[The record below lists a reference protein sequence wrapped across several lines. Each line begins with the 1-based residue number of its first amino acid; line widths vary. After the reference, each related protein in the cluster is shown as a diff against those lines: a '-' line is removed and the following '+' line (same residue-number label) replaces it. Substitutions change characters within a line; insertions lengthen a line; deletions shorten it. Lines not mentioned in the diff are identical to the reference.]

1 MKMLLCAAP
10 LLLWPISSIEAA
22 EPATG
27 PATAACNV
35 TASVIDPDP
44 NGTNIRK
51 MPGGDIAATLRTPR
65 AGDDWIE
72 VHVVGQAGDWFV
84 IDRADLVGDAR
95 KTIFRGKGYMHRSVL
110 GADGL
115 INGEPI
121 RSAPNVD
128 SPQILASEEGDQQAY
143 LLACAGD
150 FMKIRVKGGVGWTKA
165 LCLNQRTT
173 CA

>member
-1 MKMLLCAAP
+1 MKMLLSAAP
-10 LLLWPISSIEAA
+10 LLFWPIGPLEAA
-22 EPATG
+22 GPATG

-44 NGTNIRK
+44 SGTNVRK
-51 MPGGDIAATLRTPR
+51 IPGGGVAATLRTPR
-65 AGDDWIE
+65 TGDDWIE
-72 VHVVGQAGDWFV
+72 VHIVGQAGDWFA

-121 RSAPNVD
+121 RSAPDVD
-128 SPQILASEEGDQQAY
+128 SPQILASEESDQQAL

-150 FMKIRVKGGVGWTKA
+150 FMKVRVKGGVGWTRA

>member
-1 MKMLLCAAP
+1 MKLLICAVP
-10 LLLWPISSIEAA
+10 LLLWPLGSLEAA
-22 EPATG
+22 APVA
-27 PATAACNV
+27 AACNV
-35 TASVIDPDP
+35 TASMIDPDP
-44 NGTNIRK
+44 SGTNVRK
-51 MPGGDIAATLRTPR
+51 TPGGDVATTLRVPR
-65 AGDDWIE
+65 TGDDWIE
-72 VHVVGQAGDWFV
+72 VHVVGQAGDWFA

-121 RSAPNVD
+121 RAAPD
-128 SPQILASEEGDQQAY
+128 ARAAPILTNEESDQQAF
-143 LLACAGD
+143 LLACSGD
-150 FMKIRVKGGVGWTKA
+150 FMKIRVKGGVGWTKT

>member
-1 MKMLLCAAP
+1 MKILLAAAP
-10 LLLWPISSIEAA
+10 LLLWPIASLDAA
-22 EPATG
+22 APA
-27 PATAACNV
+27 ATAALACNV

-44 NGTNIRK
+44 AGANVRK
-51 MPGGDIAATLRTPR
+51 VPGGGVAATLRAPR
-65 AGDDWIE
+65 EGDDWIE
-72 VHVVGQAGDWFV
+72 VHVVAQAGDWFA

-110 GADGL
+110 GAGGL

-121 RSAPNVD
+121 RSAPDAD
-128 SPQILASEEGDQQAY
+128 SPRILASEEGDQQVH
-143 LLACAGD
+143 LLACSGA
-150 FMKIRVKGGVGWTKA
+150 FMNVRVKGGVGWTKA

>member
-1 MKMLLCAAP
+1 MKLLLCAIP
-10 LLLWPISSIEAA
+10 LSMWPLGSLDAA
-22 EPATG
+22 APATV
-27 PATAACNV
+27 ACNV
-35 TASVIDPDP
+35 TVSVVDPDP
-44 NGTNIRK
+44 GGTNVRK
-51 MPGGDIAATLRTPR
+51 TPGGDIAATLRTPR

-95 KTIFRGKGYMHRSVL
+95 KTIFRGSGYMHRSML

-115 INGEPI
+115 VTGEPI
-121 RSAPNVD
+121 RADHDARAAP
-128 SPQILASEEGDQQAY
+128 ILAGEDSDQPAY

-150 FMKIRVKGGVGWTKA
+150 FVKIRVKGGVGWTRK

>member
-1 MKMLLCAAP
+1 MKLLLCAVP
-10 LLLWPISSIEAA
+10 LLLWPTGSLEAA
-22 EPATG
+22 G
-27 PATAACNV
+27 PATTACNV
-35 TASVIDPDP
+35 MASVIDPDP
-44 NGTNIRK
+44 STNVRK
-51 MPGGDIAATLRTPR
+51 APGGDVAATLSTPR
-65 AGDDWIE
+65 QGDDWIE
-72 VHVVGQAGDWFV
+72 VHVVGQAGDWFA

-95 KTIFRGKGYMHRSVL
+95 KTIFRGKGYMHHSVL

-121 RSAPNVD
+121 RSGPNVD
-128 SPQILASEEGDQQAY
+128 SPQILASEESDQQAL
-143 LLACAGD
+143 LLACAGN

>member
-1 MKMLLCAAP
+1 MKLLLYAVP
-10 LLLWPISSIEAA
+10 LLLWPLGSIEAA
-22 EPATG
+22 APA
-27 PATAACNV
+27 PVCNV

-44 NGTNIRK
+44 SGTNVRK
-51 MPGGDIAATLRTPR
+51 TPGGDVAATLSTPR
-65 AGDDWIE
+65 VGDDWIE
-72 VHVVGQAGDWFV
+72 VHVVGQAGDWFT
-84 IDRADLVGDAR
+84 IDRADLVGGAR
-95 KTIFRGKGYMHRSVL
+95 KTIFRGKGYMHHSVL

-121 RSAPNVD
+121 RSDPDVA
-128 SPQILASEEGDQQAY
+128 SPQILASEESDQQAH
-143 LLACAGD
+143 LLACSGA

>member
-1 MKMLLCAAP
+1 MRMLLCAAP
-10 LLLWPISSIEAA
+10 LLLWPTGSLEAA
-22 EPATG
+22 APVT
-27 PATAACNV
+27 TACNV

-44 NGTNIRK
+44 SGTNVRK
-51 MPGGDIAATLRTPR
+51 IPGGDIAATLRTPR
-65 AGDDWIE
+65 TGDDWIE
-72 VHVVGQAGDWFV
+72 VHVVGQAGDWFA
-84 IDRADLVGDAR
+84 IDRADLVGDATR
-95 KTIFRGKGYMHRSVL
+95 TIWRGKGYMHRSVL

-128 SPQILASEEGDQQAY
+128 SPQILASEEGDQQAL
-143 LLACAGD
+143 LLACAHD

>member
-10 LLLWPISSIEAA
+10 LLFWPIGPLEAA
-22 EPATG
+22 G

-44 NGTNIRK
+44 SGSNVRK
-51 MPGGDIAATLRTPR
+51 TPGGDVAATLRTPR
-65 AGDDWIE
+65 TGDDWIE
-72 VHVVGQAGDWFV
+72 VHVVGQAGDWFA

-95 KTIFRGKGYMHRSVL
+95 KTIFRGKGYMHHSVL

-121 RSAPNVD
+121 RSAPDVD
-128 SPQILASEEGDQQAY
+128 SPQILASEDADQQAH
-143 LLACAGD
+143 LLACWGA
-150 FMKIRVKGGVGWTKA
+150 FMKIRVKGGAGWTKA

>member
-1 MKMLLCAAP
+1 MKLLLCAIP
-10 LLLWPISSIEAA
+10 LSMWPLGSLDAA
-22 EPATG
+22 APATV
-27 PATAACNV
+27 ACNV
-35 TASVIDPDP
+35 TVSVVDPDP
-44 NGTNIRK
+44 GGTNVRK
-51 MPGGDIAATLRTPR
+51 TPGGDIAATLRTSR

-95 KTIFRGKGYMHRSVL
+95 KTIFRGSGYMHRSML

-115 INGEPI
+115 VTGEPI
-121 RSAPNVD
+121 RADHDARAAP
-128 SPQILASEEGDQQAY
+128 ILAGEDSDQPAY

-150 FMKIRVKGGVGWTKA
+150 FVKIRVKGGVGWTRK